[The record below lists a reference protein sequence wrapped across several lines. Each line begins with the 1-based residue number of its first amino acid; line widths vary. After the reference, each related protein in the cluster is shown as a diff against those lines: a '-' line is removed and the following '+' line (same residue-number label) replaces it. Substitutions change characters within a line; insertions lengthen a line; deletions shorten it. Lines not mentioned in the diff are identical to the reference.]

1 MSPRYLLKIG
11 SLSCWFRKSRLF
23 EICVVGVVKFGRQK
37 VSKARSYWAFSE
49 LNMKSYISIFLIV
62 FLLWFGRGAESMV
75 NETNFVHSDG
85 VYGNWAIEMPHGASG
100 WLTLKKVDGIP
111 QGELWTVGGG
121 KKLLDLA
128 IKDNFKCSFKRLIR
142 IGEPEYPGGPP
153 TGNRIKVR
161 HEGVLVKDRLLI
173 KSFLPDG
180 KVYECEGKRVERLPT
195 RPNLDLLKFGS
206 PIVLFNGID
215 LKGWE
220 PVNLSQKNGWEAV
233 DGELRNTTPKTD
245 FSPYSTFGNLR
256 TTAKFFDFNLKI
268 DFKVP
273 KGGNSGIYLRG
284 VYEVQVV
291 DRDSRMQGIQGVG
304 SVFGR
309 ISPLGNSGKPGGE
322 WNSYDIT
329 LVDRHV
335 TVILNDEK
343 VIDNQPVA
351 GCTNGALSPF
361 ENLPGPI
368 FLQGD
373 HTSVAYRNIVL
384 TPIVSANQ
392 DELKIAVMETAFNKR
407 AEASSFEDAR
417 RAGYNAIQMHSGIP
431 AGKKIKKIPAD
442 FNLELATDK
451 KIVQRWKEESLKH
464 QVKVISLCAGSLN
477 KCEIWGADRELA
489 MRIAKQ
495 TIDSCHELGVRVMLF
510 PFFGPSKF
518 QTGEETISGVA
529 DFMAE
534 LLPYAESKRV
544 VIGIEAPVT
553 TKRVVELLSRLEY
566 PEHLKIYYDTGNLC
580 QLEDIYESIATY
592 GRQHIC
598 QVHIKPCGASVVGDG
613 EIDLSKLAAA
623 LDEVEYSGWLVY
635 ESGKAGKEP
644 VENRKRIQKIESL
657 RSR

>member
-1 MSPRYLLKIG
+1 M
-11 SLSCWFRKSRLF
+11 KSFISILVM
-23 EICVVGVVKFGRQK
+23 IILVSFGRDAASTVK
-37 VSKARSYWAFSE
+37 
-49 LNMKSYISIFLIV
+49 
-62 FLLWFGRGAESMV
+62 
-75 NETNFVHSDG
+75 ETNLVPFDG
-85 VYGNWAIEMPHGASG
+85 IYGNWAIEMPSGASG
-100 WLTLKKVDGIP
+100 WLTLKEVDGIP

-121 KKLLDLA
+121 KRLFELA
-128 IKDNFKCSFKRLIR
+128 IKDNSEFSFKRLIR
-142 IGEPEYPGGPP
+142 VGEPEYPGGPP
-153 TGNRIKVR
+153 TGDRVKIH
-161 HEGVLVKDRLLI
+161 HEGVLKKDRLLI
-173 KSFLPDG
+173 KYSLSNG
-180 KVYECEGKRVERLPT
+180 KEYGYEGKRVGRLPT
-195 RPNLDLLKFGS
+195 RPNLELLKFGK
-206 PIVLFNGID
+206 PIVLFNGVD

-220 PVNLSQKNGWEAV
+220 PVNRSQKNGWEVV

-256 TTAKFFDFNLKI
+256 TTSKFTDFNLKI
-268 DFKVP
+268 DFNVP

-309 ISPLGNSGKPGGE
+309 ISPLDNSGKPGGE

-335 TVILNDEK
+335 TVILNDKK
-343 VIDNQPVA
+343 VIDNQPIE

-361 ENLPGPI
+361 EDLPGPI

-392 DELKIAVMETAFNKR
+392 DDLKIAVMETAFNKR
-407 AEASSFEDAR
+407 ADVSSFEDAR
-417 RAGYNAIQMHSGIP
+417 RSGYNAIQMHSGMP

-442 FNLELATDK
+442 FNLELTRDK
-451 KIVQRWKEESLKH
+451 EIIERWKEAALKH

-489 MRIAKQ
+489 MKIARQ
-495 TIDSCHELGVRVMLF
+495 TIDACEELGVEVMLF

-534 LLPYAESKRV
+534 LLPYAESKKV

-553 TKRVVELLSRLEY
+553 TKRVVELLSRLDY
-566 PEHLKIYYDTGNLC
+566 PEHLKIYYDTGNLYP
-580 QLEDIYESIATY
+580 LEDIYESISMF
-592 GRQHIC
+592 GRQHFC
-598 QVHIKPCGASVVGDG
+598 QVHIKPCEAAVVGDG
-613 EIDLSKLAAA
+613 KIDIAKLAAA
-623 LDEVEYSGWLVY
+623 LDEAQYDGWLVY

-644 VENRKRIQKIESL
+644 VLNRKRIQKIDSL
-657 RSR
+657 RTRPKATE

>member
-1 MSPRYLLKIG
+1 M
-11 SLSCWFRKSRLF
+11 KSFISILVM
-23 EICVVGVVKFGRQK
+23 IILVSFGRDAASTVK
-37 VSKARSYWAFSE
+37 
-49 LNMKSYISIFLIV
+49 
-62 FLLWFGRGAESMV
+62 
-75 NETNFVHSDG
+75 ETNLVPFDG
-85 VYGNWAIEMPHGASG
+85 IYGNWAIEMPSGASG
-100 WLTLKKVDGIP
+100 WLTLKEVDGIP

-121 KKLLDLA
+121 KRLFELA
-128 IKDNFKCSFKRLIR
+128 IKDNSEFSFKRLIR
-142 IGEPEYPGGPP
+142 VGEPEYPGGPP
-153 TGNRIKVR
+153 TGDRVKIH
-161 HEGVLVKDRLLI
+161 HEGVLKKDRLLI
-173 KSFLPDG
+173 KYSLSNG
-180 KVYECEGKRVERLPT
+180 KEYGYEGMRVGRLPT
-195 RPNLDLLKFGS
+195 RPNLELLKFGK
-206 PIVLFNGID
+206 PIVLFNGVD

-220 PVNLSQKNGWEAV
+220 PVNRSQKNGWEVV

-256 TTAKFFDFNLKI
+256 TTSKFTDFNLKI
-268 DFKVP
+268 DFNVP

-309 ISPLGNSGKPGGE
+309 ISPLDNSGKPGGE

-335 TVILNDEK
+335 TVILNDKK
-343 VIDNQPVA
+343 VIDNQPIE

-361 ENLPGPI
+361 EDLPGPI

-392 DELKIAVMETAFNKR
+392 DDLKIAVMETAFNKR
-407 AEASSFEDAR
+407 ADVSSFEDAR
-417 RAGYNAIQMHSGIP
+417 RSGYNAIQMHSGMP

-442 FNLELATDK
+442 FNLELTRDK
-451 KIVQRWKEESLKH
+451 EIIERWKEAALKH

-489 MRIAKQ
+489 MKIARQ
-495 TIDSCHELGVRVMLF
+495 TIDACEELGVEVMLF

-534 LLPYAESKRV
+534 LLPYAESKKV

-553 TKRVVELLSRLEY
+553 TKRVVELLSRLDY
-566 PEHLKIYYDTGNLC
+566 PEHLKIYYDTGNLYP
-580 QLEDIYESIATY
+580 LEDIYESISMF
-592 GRQHIC
+592 GRKHCC
-598 QVHIKPCGASVVGDG
+598 QVHIKPCEAAVVGDG
-613 EIDLSKLAAA
+613 KIDIAKLAAA
-623 LDEVEYSGWLVY
+623 LDEAQYDGWLVY

-644 VENRKRIQKIESL
+644 VLNRKRIQKIDSL
-657 RSR
+657 RTRPKATE

>member
-1 MSPRYLLKIG
+1 M
-11 SLSCWFRKSRLF
+11 KSFISILVM
-23 EICVVGVVKFGRQK
+23 IILVSFGRDAASTVK
-37 VSKARSYWAFSE
+37 
-49 LNMKSYISIFLIV
+49 
-62 FLLWFGRGAESMV
+62 
-75 NETNFVHSDG
+75 ETNLVPFDG
-85 VYGNWAIEMPHGASG
+85 IYGNWAIEMPSGASG
-100 WLTLKKVDGIP
+100 WLTLKEVDGIP

-121 KKLLDLA
+121 KRLFELA
-128 IKDNFKCSFKRLIR
+128 IKDNSEFSFKRLIR
-142 IGEPEYPGGPP
+142 VGEPEYPGGSP
-153 TGNRIKVR
+153 TGDRVKIH
-161 HEGVLVKDRLLI
+161 HEGVLKKDRLLI
-173 KSFLPDG
+173 KYSLPNG
-180 KVYECEGKRVERLPT
+180 KEYGYEGKRVGQLPT
-195 RPNLDLLKFGS
+195 RPNLELLKFGK
-206 PIVLFNGID
+206 PIVLFNGVD

-220 PVNLSQKNGWEAV
+220 PVNRSQKNGWEVV

-256 TTAKFFDFNLKI
+256 TTSKFTDFNLKI
-268 DFKVP
+268 DFNVP

-309 ISPLGNSGKPGGE
+309 ISPLDNSGKPGGE

-335 TVILNDEK
+335 TVILNDKK
-343 VIDNQPVA
+343 VIDNQPIE

-361 ENLPGPI
+361 EDLPGPI

-392 DELKIAVMETAFNKR
+392 DDLKIAVMETAFNKR
-407 AEASSFEDAR
+407 ADVSSFEDAR
-417 RAGYNAIQMHSGIP
+417 RSGYNAIQMHSGMP

-442 FNLELATDK
+442 FNLELTRDK
-451 KIVQRWKEESLKH
+451 EIIERWKEAALKH

-477 KCEIWGADRELA
+477 KLA
-489 MRIAKQ
+489 MKIARQ
-495 TIDSCHELGVRVMLF
+495 TIDACEELGVEVMLF

-534 LLPYAESKRV
+534 LLPYAESKKV

-553 TKRVVELLSRLEY
+553 TKRVVELLSRLDY
-566 PEHLKIYYDTGNLC
+566 PEHLKIYYDTGNLYP
-580 QLEDIYESIATY
+580 LEDIYQSISRF
-592 GRQHIC
+592 GRQHFC
-598 QVHIKPCGASVVGDG
+598 QVHIKPCEAAVVGDG
-613 EIDLSKLAAA
+613 KIDIAKLAAA
-623 LDEVEYSGWLVY
+623 LDEAQYDGWLVY

-644 VENRKRIQKIESL
+644 VLNRKRIQKIDSL
-657 RSR
+657 RTRPKATE

>member
-1 MSPRYLLKIG
+1 M
-11 SLSCWFRKSRLF
+11 KSFISILVM
-23 EICVVGVVKFGRQK
+23 IILVSFGRDAASTVK
-37 VSKARSYWAFSE
+37 
-49 LNMKSYISIFLIV
+49 
-62 FLLWFGRGAESMV
+62 
-75 NETNFVHSDG
+75 ETNLVPFDG
-85 VYGNWAIEMPHGASG
+85 IYGNWAIEMPSGASG
-100 WLTLKKVDGIP
+100 WLTLKEVDGIP

-121 KKLLDLA
+121 KRLFELA
-128 IKDNFKCSFKRLIR
+128 IKDNSEFSFKRLIR
-142 IGEPEYPGGPP
+142 VGEPEYPGGPP
-153 TGNRIKVR
+153 TGDRVKIY
-161 HEGVLVKDRLLI
+161 HEGVLKKDRLLI
-173 KSFLPDG
+173 KYSLPNG
-180 KVYECEGKRVERLPT
+180 KEYGYEGKRVGQLPT
-195 RPNLDLLKFGS
+195 RPNLELLKFGK
-206 PIVLFNGID
+206 PIVLFNGVD

-220 PVNLSQKNGWEAV
+220 PVNRSQKNGWEVV

-256 TTAKFFDFNLKI
+256 TTSKFTDFNLKI
-268 DFKVP
+268 DFNVP

-309 ISPLGNSGKPGGE
+309 ISPLDNSGKPGGE

-335 TVILNDEK
+335 TVILNDKK
-343 VIDNQPVA
+343 VIDNQPIE

-361 ENLPGPI
+361 EDLPGPI

-392 DELKIAVMETAFNKR
+392 DDLKIAVMETAFNKR
-407 AEASSFEDAR
+407 ADVSSFEDAR
-417 RAGYNAIQMHSGIP
+417 RSGYNAIQMHSGMP

-442 FNLELATDK
+442 FNLELTRDK
-451 KIVQRWKEESLKH
+451 EIIERWKEAALKH

-489 MRIAKQ
+489 MKIARQ
-495 TIDSCHELGVRVMLF
+495 TIDACEELGVEVMLF

-534 LLPYAESKRV
+534 LLPYAESKKV

-553 TKRVVELLSRLEY
+553 TKRVVELLSRLDY
-566 PEHLKIYYDTGNLC
+566 PEHLKIYYDTGNLYP
-580 QLEDIYESIATY
+580 LEDIYQSISRF
-592 GRQHIC
+592 GRQHFC
-598 QVHIKPCGASVVGDG
+598 QVHIKPCEAAVVGDG
-613 EIDLSKLAAA
+613 KIDIAKLAAA
-623 LDEVEYSGWLVY
+623 LDEAQYDGWLVY

-644 VENRKRIQKIESL
+644 VLNRKRIQKIDSL
-657 RSR
+657 RTRPKATE

>member
-1 MSPRYLLKIG
+1 MIILVS
-11 SLSCWFRKSRLF
+11 
-23 EICVVGVVKFGRQK
+23 FGRDAASTVK
-37 VSKARSYWAFSE
+37 
-49 LNMKSYISIFLIV
+49 
-62 FLLWFGRGAESMV
+62 
-75 NETNFVHSDG
+75 ETNLVPFDG
-85 VYGNWAIEMPHGASG
+85 IYGNWAIEMPSGASG
-100 WLTLKKVDGIP
+100 WLTLKEVDGIP

-121 KKLLDLA
+121 KRLFELA
-128 IKDNFKCSFKRLIR
+128 IKDNSEFSFKRLIR
-142 IGEPEYPGGPP
+142 VGEPEYPGGPP
-153 TGNRIKVR
+153 TGDRVKIH
-161 HEGVLVKDRLLI
+161 HEGVLKKDRLLI
-173 KSFLPDG
+173 KYSLSNG
-180 KVYECEGKRVERLPT
+180 KEYGYEGMRVGRLPT
-195 RPNLDLLKFGS
+195 RPNLELLKFGK
-206 PIVLFNGID
+206 PIVLFNGVD

-220 PVNLSQKNGWEAV
+220 PVNRSQKNGWEVV

-256 TTAKFFDFNLKI
+256 TTSKFTDFNLKI
-268 DFKVP
+268 DFNVP

-309 ISPLGNSGKPGGE
+309 ISPLDNSGKPGGE

-335 TVILNDEK
+335 TVILNDKK
-343 VIDNQPVA
+343 VIDNQPIE

-361 ENLPGPI
+361 EDLPGPI

-392 DELKIAVMETAFNKR
+392 DDLKIAVMETAFNKR
-407 AEASSFEDAR
+407 ADVSSFEDAR
-417 RAGYNAIQMHSGIP
+417 RSGYNAIQMHSGMP

-442 FNLELATDK
+442 FNLELTRDK
-451 KIVQRWKEESLKH
+451 EIIERWKEAALKH

-489 MRIAKQ
+489 MKIARQ
-495 TIDSCHELGVRVMLF
+495 TIDACEELGVEVMLF

-534 LLPYAESKRV
+534 LLPYAESKKV

-553 TKRVVELLSRLEY
+553 TKRVVELLSRLDY
-566 PEHLKIYYDTGNLC
+566 PEHLKIYYDTGNLYP
-580 QLEDIYESIATY
+580 LEDIYESISMF
-592 GRQHIC
+592 GRQHFC
-598 QVHIKPCGASVVGDG
+598 QVHIKPCEAAVVGDG
-613 EIDLSKLAAA
+613 KIDIAKLAAA
-623 LDEVEYSGWLVY
+623 LDEAQYDGWLVY

-644 VENRKRIQKIESL
+644 VLNRKRIQKIDSL
-657 RSR
+657 RTRPKATE

>member
-1 MSPRYLLKIG
+1 M
-11 SLSCWFRKSRLF
+11 KSFISILVM
-23 EICVVGVVKFGRQK
+23 IILVSFGRDAASTVK
-37 VSKARSYWAFSE
+37 
-49 LNMKSYISIFLIV
+49 
-62 FLLWFGRGAESMV
+62 
-75 NETNFVHSDG
+75 ETNLVPFDG
-85 VYGNWAIEMPHGASG
+85 IYGNWAIEMPSGASG
-100 WLTLKKVDGIP
+100 WLTLKEVDGIP

-121 KKLLDLA
+121 KRLFELA
-128 IKDNFKCSFKRLIR
+128 IKDNSEFSFKRLIR
-142 IGEPEYPGGPP
+142 VGEPEYPGGPP
-153 TGNRIKVR
+153 TGDRVKIH
-161 HEGVLVKDRLLI
+161 HEGVLKKDRLLI
-173 KSFLPDG
+173 KYSLSNG
-180 KVYECEGKRVERLPT
+180 KEYGYEGMRVGRLPT
-195 RPNLDLLKFGS
+195 RPNLELLKFGK
-206 PIVLFNGID
+206 PIVLFNGVD

-220 PVNLSQKNGWEAV
+220 PVNRSQKNGWEVV

-256 TTAKFFDFNLKI
+256 TTSKFTDFNLKI
-268 DFKVP
+268 DFNVP

-309 ISPLGNSGKPGGE
+309 ISPLDNSGKPGGE

-335 TVILNDEK
+335 TVILNDKK
-343 VIDNQPVA
+343 VIDNQPIE

-361 ENLPGPI
+361 EDLPGPI

-392 DELKIAVMETAFNKR
+392 DDLKIAVMETAFNKR
-407 AEASSFEDAR
+407 ADVSSFEDAR
-417 RAGYNAIQMHSGIP
+417 RSGYNAIQMHSGMP

-442 FNLELATDK
+442 FNLELTRDK
-451 KIVQRWKEESLKH
+451 EIIERWKEAALKH

-489 MRIAKQ
+489 MKIARQ
-495 TIDSCHELGVRVMLF
+495 TIDACEELGVEVMLF

-534 LLPYAESKRV
+534 LLPYAESKKV

-553 TKRVVELLSRLEY
+553 TKRVVELLSRLDY
-566 PEHLKIYYDTGNLC
+566 PEHLKIYYDTGNLYP
-580 QLEDIYESIATY
+580 LEDIYESISMF
-592 GRQHIC
+592 GRKHFC
-598 QVHIKPCGASVVGDG
+598 QVHIKPCEAAVVGDG
-613 EIDLSKLAAA
+613 KIDIAKLAAA
-623 LDEVEYSGWLVY
+623 LDEAQYDGWLVY

-644 VENRKRIQKIESL
+644 VLNRKRIQKIDSL
-657 RSR
+657 RTRPKATE

>member
-1 MSPRYLLKIG
+1 M
-11 SLSCWFRKSRLF
+11 KSFISILVM
-23 EICVVGVVKFGRQK
+23 IILVSFGRDAASTVK
-37 VSKARSYWAFSE
+37 
-49 LNMKSYISIFLIV
+49 
-62 FLLWFGRGAESMV
+62 
-75 NETNFVHSDG
+75 ETNLVPFDG
-85 VYGNWAIEMPHGASG
+85 IYGNWAIEMPSGASG
-100 WLTLKKVDGIP
+100 WLTLKEVDGIP

-121 KKLLDLA
+121 KRLFELA
-128 IKDNFKCSFKRLIR
+128 IKDNSEFSFKRLIR
-142 IGEPEYPGGPP
+142 VGEPEYPGGPP
-153 TGNRIKVR
+153 TGDRVKIH
-161 HEGVLVKDRLLI
+161 HEGVLKKDRLLI
-173 KSFLPDG
+173 KYSLPNG
-180 KVYECEGKRVERLPT
+180 KEYGYEGKRVGQLPT
-195 RPNLDLLKFGS
+195 RPNLELLKFGK
-206 PIVLFNGID
+206 PIVLFNGVD

-220 PVNLSQKNGWEAV
+220 PVNRSQKNGWEVV

-256 TTAKFFDFNLKI
+256 TTSKFTDFNLKI
-268 DFKVP
+268 DFNVP

-309 ISPLGNSGKPGGE
+309 ISPLDNSGKPGGE

-335 TVILNDEK
+335 TVILNDKK
-343 VIDNQPVA
+343 VIDNQPIE

-361 ENLPGPI
+361 EDLPGPI

-392 DELKIAVMETAFNKR
+392 DDLKIAVMETAFNKR
-407 AEASSFEDAR
+407 ADVSSFEDAR
-417 RAGYNAIQMHSGIP
+417 RSGYNAIQMHSGMP

-442 FNLELATDK
+442 FNLELTRDK
-451 KIVQRWKEESLKH
+451 EIIERWKEAALKH

-489 MRIAKQ
+489 MKIARQ
-495 TIDSCHELGVRVMLF
+495 TIDACEELGVEVMLF

-534 LLPYAESKRV
+534 LLPYAESKKV

-553 TKRVVELLSRLEY
+553 TKRVVELLSRLDY
-566 PEHLKIYYDTGNLC
+566 PEHLKIYYDTGNLYP
-580 QLEDIYESIATY
+580 LEDIYQSISRF
-592 GRQHIC
+592 GRQHFC
-598 QVHIKPCGASVVGDG
+598 QVHIKPCEAAVVGDG
-613 EIDLSKLAAA
+613 KIDIAKLAAA
-623 LDEVEYSGWLVY
+623 LDEAQYDGWLVY

-644 VENRKRIQKIESL
+644 VLNRKRIQKIDSL
-657 RSR
+657 RTRPKATE

>member
-1 MSPRYLLKIG
+1 M
-11 SLSCWFRKSRLF
+11 KSFISILVM
-23 EICVVGVVKFGRQK
+23 IILVSFGRDAASTVK
-37 VSKARSYWAFSE
+37 
-49 LNMKSYISIFLIV
+49 
-62 FLLWFGRGAESMV
+62 
-75 NETNFVHSDG
+75 ETNLVPFDG
-85 VYGNWAIEMPHGASG
+85 IYGNWAIEMPSGASG
-100 WLTLKKVDGIP
+100 WLTLKEVDGIP

-121 KKLLDLA
+121 KRLFELA
-128 IKDNFKCSFKRLIR
+128 IKDNSEFSFKRLIR
-142 IGEPEYPGGPP
+142 VGEPEYPGGPP
-153 TGNRIKVR
+153 TGDRVKIH
-161 HEGVLVKDRLLI
+161 HEGVLKKDRLLI
-173 KSFLPDG
+173 KYSLPNG
-180 KVYECEGKRVERLPT
+180 KEYGYEGKRVGQLPT
-195 RPNLDLLKFGS
+195 RPNLELLKFGK
-206 PIVLFNGID
+206 PIVLFNGVD

-220 PVNLSQKNGWEAV
+220 PVNRSQKNGWEVV

-256 TTAKFFDFNLKI
+256 TTSKFTDFNLKI
-268 DFKVP
+268 DFNVP

-309 ISPLGNSGKPGGE
+309 ISPLDNSGKPGGE

-335 TVILNDEK
+335 TVILNDKK
-343 VIDNQPVA
+343 VIDNQPIE

-361 ENLPGPI
+361 EDLPGPI

-392 DELKIAVMETAFNKR
+392 DDLKIAVMETAFNKR
-407 AEASSFEDAR
+407 ADVSSFEDAR
-417 RAGYNAIQMHSGIP
+417 RSGYNAIQMHSGMP

-442 FNLELATDK
+442 FNLELTRDK
-451 KIVQRWKEESLKH
+451 EIIERWKEAALKH

-489 MRIAKQ
+489 MKIARQ
-495 TIDSCHELGVRVMLF
+495 TIDACEELGVEVMLF

-534 LLPYAESKRV
+534 LLPYAESKKV

-553 TKRVVELLSRLEY
+553 TKRVVELLSRLDY
-566 PEHLKIYYDTGNLC
+566 PEHLKIYYDTGNLYP
-580 QLEDIYESIATY
+580 LEDIYESISRF
-592 GRQHIC
+592 GRQHFC
-598 QVHIKPCGASVVGDG
+598 QVHIKPCEAAVVGDG
-613 EIDLSKLAAA
+613 RIDIAKLAAA
-623 LDEVEYSGWLVY
+623 LDEAQYDGWLVY

-644 VENRKRIQKIESL
+644 VLNRKRIQKIDSL
-657 RSR
+657 RTRPKATE

>member
-1 MSPRYLLKIG
+1 M
-11 SLSCWFRKSRLF
+11 KSFISILVM
-23 EICVVGVVKFGRQK
+23 IILVSFGRDAASTVK
-37 VSKARSYWAFSE
+37 
-49 LNMKSYISIFLIV
+49 
-62 FLLWFGRGAESMV
+62 
-75 NETNFVHSDG
+75 ETNLVPFDG
-85 VYGNWAIEMPHGASG
+85 IYGNWAIEMPSGASG
-100 WLTLKKVDGIP
+100 WLTLKEVDGIP

-121 KKLLDLA
+121 KRLFELA
-128 IKDNFKCSFKRLIR
+128 IKDNSEFSFKRLIR
-142 IGEPEYPGGPP
+142 VGEPEYPGGPP
-153 TGNRIKVR
+153 TGDRVKIH
-161 HEGVLVKDRLLI
+161 HEGVLKKDRLLI
-173 KSFLPDG
+173 KYSLSNG
-180 KVYECEGKRVERLPT
+180 KEYGYEGMRVGRLPT
-195 RPNLDLLKFGS
+195 RPNLELLKFGK
-206 PIVLFNGID
+206 PIVLFNGVD

-220 PVNLSQKNGWEAV
+220 PVNRSQKNGWEVV

-256 TTAKFFDFNLKI
+256 TTSKFTDFNLKI
-268 DFKVP
+268 DFNVP

-309 ISPLGNSGKPGGE
+309 ISPLDNSGKPGGE

-335 TVILNDEK
+335 TVILNDKK
-343 VIDNQPVA
+343 VIDNQPIE

-361 ENLPGPI
+361 EDLPGPI

-392 DELKIAVMETAFNKR
+392 DDLKIAVMETAFNKR
-407 AEASSFEDAR
+407 ADVSSFEDAR
-417 RAGYNAIQMHSGIP
+417 RSGYNAIQMHSGMP

-442 FNLELATDK
+442 FNLELTRDK
-451 KIVQRWKEESLKH
+451 EIIERWKEAALKH

-489 MRIAKQ
+489 MKIARQ
-495 TIDSCHELGVRVMLF
+495 TIDACEELGVEVMLF

-534 LLPYAESKRV
+534 LLPYAESKKV

-553 TKRVVELLSRLEY
+553 TKRVVELLSRLDY
-566 PEHLKIYYDTGNLC
+566 PEHLKIYYDTGNLYP
-580 QLEDIYESIATY
+580 LEDIYESISMF
-592 GRQHIC
+592 GRQHFC
-598 QVHIKPCGASVVGDG
+598 QVHIKPCEAAVVGDG
-613 EIDLSKLAAA
+613 KIDIAKLAAA
-623 LDEVEYSGWLVY
+623 LDEAQYDGWLVY

-644 VENRKRIQKIESL
+644 VLNRKRIQKIDSL
-657 RSR
+657 RTRPKATE